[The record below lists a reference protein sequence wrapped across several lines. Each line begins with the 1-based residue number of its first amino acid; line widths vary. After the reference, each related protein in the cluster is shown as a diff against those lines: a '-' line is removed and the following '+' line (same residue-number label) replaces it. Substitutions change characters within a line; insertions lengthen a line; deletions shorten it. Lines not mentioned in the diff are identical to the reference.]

1 MFDVAKFGNTPDSSS
16 RRRGHSF
23 ARPRCMAGARRF
35 TELAAWQRVHELQL
49 LCEELLKNPRV
60 QRDFKFRD
68 QLSDAASSGPRNIAE
83 GFGRFRPREN
93 AQYVRVAK
101 GSANEVLTLFME
113 AQTKGYIGSEEFP
126 RFETAANRA
135 IGTVVRYVK
144 YLETCDPDGPT
155 KPPPKRRK
163 SMRRSEP
170 RNPGT

>member
-23 ARPRCMAGARRF
+23 ALPECMAGAKKF

-49 LCEELLKNPRV
+49 LCEELLKNTRV
-60 QRDFKFRD
+60 QRDFTFRD
-68 QLSDAASSGPRNIAE
+68 RLSDAASSGPRNIAE

-113 AQTKGYIGSEEFP
+113 AQTKGYIVPEDFP
-126 RFETAANRA
+126 RFQTAANRA
-135 IGTVVRYVK
+135 IGTLVGYVK

-155 KPPPKRRK
+155 ERPSKR
-163 SMRRSEP
+163 P
-170 RNPGT
+170 QIN

>member
-1 MFDVAKFGNTPDSSS
+1 
-16 RRRGHSF
+16 
-23 ARPRCMAGARRF
+23 MAGAKRF
-35 TELAAWQRVHELQL
+35 TELAAWRRAHELHL

-60 QRDFKFRD
+60 QRDFQFRD
-68 QLSDAASSGPRNIAE
+68 QLSGAASSGPRNIAE

-101 GSANEVLTLFME
+101 GSENEILTLFIE
-113 AQTKGYIGSEEFP
+113 AQTKGYIVPEEFP

-135 IGTVVRYVK
+135 TGTAVGYLK
-144 YLETCDPDGPT
+144 YLENCDRDGPS

-163 SMRRSEP
+163 QPRRTEP